1 MTELRTK
8 LKSWTEKLLL
18 MMVGVIAG
26 LLIIETLAIST
37 GFAIPPAESWR
48 KLFPEVYQGD
58 ARLDFKPKPN
68 LENFEFIWKNAGV
81 SEVIDTDR
89 YGFRNFGRDY
99 TTSNLYFVGDSFTW
113 GQWVN
118 RDKTFYGLIE
128 SELQQPVITLGVPA
142 YGFEQYEVL
151 FQDWVVKYQ
160 PKIAVL
166 SIFAND
172 LHNIDSRY
180 PLKDF
185 DHFIEKINSQLS
197 WYKRTFLYQF
207 IFRNYYSPNLT
218 KKASNGM
225 RLVSIRS
232 FDRKPFSETGGIGP
246 DIDYLTSNTHLEV
259 EAALSRIID
268 LTQEHQIKLLVFLI
282 PSKESTYIQ
291 EYTKLF
297 PNKIKYIET
306 EEIGYERLCN
316 LAKTKGVTCVD
327 LTEAFRQNSEGE
339 KLYFDLDNHW
349 NVAGHQ
355 LASRLILGILQP
367 EKDVDSKTN
376 VEAIRVNQFPSLATH
391 EVL

>member
-1 MTELRTK
+1 MTELKTK

-26 LLIIETLAIST
+26 LLIIETFAIST
-37 GFAIPPAESWR
+37 GFAIPPMESWHR
-48 KLFPEVYQGD
+48 LFSEVYQGD
-58 ARLDFKPKPN
+58 ARLGFKPKPN
-68 LENFEFIWKNAGV
+68 LKNFEFVWQNAGV
-81 SEVIDTDR
+81 SEVINTDS
-89 YGFRNFGRDY
+89 YGFRNLGRDY

-128 SELQQPVITLGVPA
+128 SELQQPVISLGVPV
-142 YGFEQYEVL
+142 YGFEQYEAL
-151 FQDWVVKYQ
+151 FRDWIVKYK
-160 PKIAVL
+160 PKNTVL
-166 SIFAND
+166 CIFAND
-172 LHNIDSRY
+172 LHKTS
-180 PLKDF
+180 LMKDF
-185 DHFIEKINSQLS
+185 LARTTQPIS
-197 WYKRTFLYQF
+197 WYEKTFLYQL
-207 IFRNYYSPNLT
+207 IYNNYYSVNVIKT
-218 KKASNGM
+218 AGNGI
-225 RLVSIRS
+225 RLASIRS
-232 FDRKPFSETGGIGP
+232 FDRKPFNQTGGIGP

-306 EEIGYERLCN
+306 EEIGYQRLCN
-316 LAKTKGVTCVD
+316 LAKTKGVTCLD

-355 LASRLILGILQP
+355 LASRLILDILQP

-376 VEAIRVNQFPSLATH
+376 VEAISVNQFPSLATH